1 MARKIFRATDG
12 FNSVDLLKYSRDHL
26 RAAEL
31 LFSSHYLY
39 YDSAAHLVHLSLELL
54 LKAALLH
61 RDGEFEAEHR
71 LGRLLGDLKR
81 GNESL
86 VISAAGE
93 RTLLMLEEYEGSR
106 YPNPTNPVDVGN
118 EDLPDIRNL
127 WEELLSHLPEPLLDS
142 FRTADQFT
150 KGERVL
156 MVKTHDSEKRESE
169 QSD

>member
-12 FNSVDLLKYSRDHL
+12 FDSVDLLKYSRDHL

-31 LFSSHYLY
+31 LFGSHYLH

-54 LKAALLH
+54 LKAALLY

-71 LGRLLGDLKR
+71 LARLLAELKR
-81 GNESL
+81 GNASL
-86 VISAAGE
+86 VVSAVGE

-106 YPNPTNPVDVGN
+106 YPNPLNPVDVGN

-127 WEELLSHLPEPLLDS
+127 WEELLSHLPEPLLSS
-142 FRTADQFT
+142 FRPADQFT
-150 KGERVL
+150 KGARVL
-156 MVKTHDSEKRESE
+156 MVKTHDSETRESQE
-169 QSD
+169 PD